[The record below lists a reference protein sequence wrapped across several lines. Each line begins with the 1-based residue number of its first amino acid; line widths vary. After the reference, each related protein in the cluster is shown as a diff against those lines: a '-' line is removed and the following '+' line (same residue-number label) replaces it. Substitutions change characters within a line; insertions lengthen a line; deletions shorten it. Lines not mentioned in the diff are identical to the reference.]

1 MNPSRRAERSPQPER
16 RGYHSLLSQSQGSYI
31 HDAAPFSGVKHAPSV
46 LSHSATSMGSP
57 ANRFMF
63 QTRQIEEQ
71 EQHGAPLAFSKKTAT
86 QNWGG
91 SEGIS

>member
-1 MNPSRRAERSPQPER
+1 M
-16 RGYHSLLSQSQGSYI
+16 
-31 HDAAPFSGVKHAPSV
+31 
-46 LSHSATSMGSP
+46 SMGSP

-71 EQHGAPLAFSKKTAT
+71 EQQGAPLAFSKKTAT